1 MPEFSETAAQPVDA
15 SRSSGFPLFADS
27 VQLLNLLLIDRSHR
41 NGMDPLT
48 SIGVE
53 QRLGVGLVSFIA
65 QPILSDKLCRKHD
78 GLMSQCLGLATPE
91 VGATAG
97 FKQDDG
103 RIARCEQLLELLARK
118 PQMRVSLTARF
129 GEGDLKDLLC
139 EIDGDE
145 ITLAHG
151 LLLSWD
157 IQRITPECWHIA
169 MPVKT
174 REESI
179 SSLKYVP
186 ALRAFAGRAY
196 ARRLAQTLDF
206 IGEEE
211 KPNCGRKAYDIHRES
226 GGSNLDSTASG
237 AVDNP

>member
-1 MPEFSETAAQPVDA
+1 
-15 SRSSGFPLFADS
+15 
-27 VQLLNLLLIDRSHR
+27 
-41 NGMDPLT
+41 
-48 SIGVE
+48 
-53 QRLGVGLVSFIA
+53 
-65 QPILSDKLCRKHD
+65 
-78 GLMSQCLGLATPE
+78 
-91 VGATAG
+91 
-97 FKQDDG
+97 
-103 RIARCEQLLELLARK
+103 
-118 PQMRVSLTARF
+118 MRVSLTARF

-186 ALRAFAGRAY
+186 ALRASTGR
-196 ARRLAQTLDF
+196 
-206 IGEEE
+206 G
-211 KPNCGRKAYDIHRES
+211 
-226 GGSNLDSTASG
+226 
-237 AVDNP
+237 